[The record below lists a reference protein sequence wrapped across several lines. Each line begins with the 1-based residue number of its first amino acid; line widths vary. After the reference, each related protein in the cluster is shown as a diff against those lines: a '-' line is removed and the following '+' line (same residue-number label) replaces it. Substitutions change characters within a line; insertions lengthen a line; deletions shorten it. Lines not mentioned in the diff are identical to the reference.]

1 MLVAA
6 LAAVLAAGATGTD
19 AKAERGFAPAGPP
32 AKTYAPNAAASGRPP
47 APVDPL
53 RARIVAEA
61 AAVARKLGRKPPTP
75 DRRLDWAMTDLA
87 RNIRGEEL
95 PALEVLQFLTA
106 HYGLVEAPPR
116 IVLSHTSLAGAD
128 NIPERVRDELT
139 EMSRGPAM
147 GRIGVGIDRTPDAV
161 YVALALQATPIELTA
176 PIARKLPGGGH
187 AKISAR
193 VASGYRDPAVVI
205 TSPDGSVRGGAAAVV
220 GGVAHGDLRCGKDGA
235 YQVEITAVEAHGAEV
250 LANFPVYCG
259 ATPPAQTPGRA
270 GMSQGVVLKAEDA
283 ERQMLALVNRDRKR
297 AGLPPVVADATLA
310 GIARAHSRDMADKD
324 FVGHVSPR
332 TGGAV
337 DRVRRAG
344 LSPGLVL
351 ENVGR
356 AYSTEQAEG
365 GFLSS
370 PGHRGNILH
379 PDARKLGVG
388 IVVGPPVGGVTP
400 MLVTQL
406 FTN

>member
-1 MLVAA
+1 MLIAA
-6 LAAVLAAGATGTD
+6 LAAVLAAGATGT
-19 AKAERGFAPAGPP
+19 AGKAERGFVPAGPA
-32 AKTYAPNAAASGRPP
+32 AKAYAPSAASAGRPA

-87 RNIRGEEL
+87 RNIRGDEL

-116 IVLSHTSLAGAD
+116 IVLSHTSPAGAAD
-128 NIPERVRDELT
+128 LPDRVRDELT
-139 EMSRGPAM
+139 ELSRGPAM
-147 GRIGVGIDRTPDAV
+147 GRIGVGIDRTPDAI
-161 YVALALQATPIELTA
+161 YVAVALQATPLKLTA

-187 AKISAR
+187 AKIAAR
-193 VASGYRDPAVVI
+193 VERVYRDPSVVI
-205 TSPDGSVRGGAAAVV
+205 TAPDGSVHGEAAAVV
-220 GGVAHGDLRCGKDGA
+220 GGIAQGDLRCGKDGV
-235 YQVEITAVEAHGAEV
+235 YQVEITGVDAHGAEV

-259 ATPPAQTPGRA
+259 ATPPARSPGRA
-270 GMSQGVVLKAEDA
+270 GMSQGVVKADDA
-283 ERQMLALVNRDRKR
+283 ERQMVALVNRDRKR
-297 AGLPPVVADATLA
+297 AGLAPVVADATLA
-310 GIARAHSRDMADKD
+310 GIARAHSRDMVDND

-332 TGGAV
+332 TGAAV
-337 DRVRRAG
+337 DRVRRG
-344 LSPGLVL
+344 GVSPGLVL

-356 AYSTEQAEG
+356 AYSTEQAES

-370 PGHRGNILH
+370 PGHRSNILH
-379 PDARKLGVG
+379 PEARKLGVG
-388 IVVGPPVGGVTP
+388 IVLGAPVGGVTP

>member
-6 LAAVLAAGATGTD
+6 LAAVLAAGATGTG
-19 AKAERGFAPAGPP
+19 AKADRGFAPAGPA
-32 AKTYAPNAAASGRPP
+32 AKTYAPSAAASRRSP

-61 AAVARKLGRKPPTP
+61 AAVARKLGRKPPQP

-116 IVLSHTSLAGAD
+116 IVLSHTSVAGAD
-128 NIPERVRDELT
+128 KIPERVRDELT

-147 GRIGVGIDRTPDAV
+147 GRIGVGIDRTPDV
-161 YVALALQATPIELTA
+161 IYVAVALQATPLKLTA
-176 PIARKLPGGGH
+176 PIARQLPGGGH
-187 AKISAR
+187 AKITAR
-193 VASGYRDPAVVI
+193 VAGSYRDPSVVI
-205 TSPDGSVRGGAAAVV
+205 TSPDGSVRGEAAAVV
-220 GGVAHGDLRCGKDGA
+220 GGVAQGALRCGKNGA
-235 YQVEITAVEAHGAEV
+235 YQVEITAVDAHGAEV

-259 ATPPAQTPGRA
+259 ATPPARTPGRA
-270 GMSQGVVLKAEDA
+270 GMSQGVVSAEDA

-310 GIARAHSRDMADKD
+310 GIARAHSRDMVDKD

-332 TGGAV
+332 TGAAV

-356 AYSTEQAEG
+356 AYSTEQAES

-388 IVVGPPVGGVTP
+388 IVIGAPVGGVTP

-406 FTN
+406 F